1 MKHFLMLQKLILF
14 HRHWRVGKVD
24 VHQTD
29 EDHPRSR
36 LSGRGEEDVHQ
47 AGLPEH
53 LHGDAVHDPSHGPSQ
68 DPVRG
73 LLLYG
78 MSRNIYYY
86 YYLLLIQMKNYTK
99 KHE

>member
-1 MKHFLMLQKLILF
+1 MLQKLILF
-14 HRHWRVGKVD
+14 RRYWRVRKVN

-36 LSGRGEEDVHQ
+36 LSGRGEEDLHQ

-53 LHGDAVHDPSHGPSQ
+53 LHGDAVHDQGHGPAQ

-73 LLLYG
+73 LVLYG
-78 MSRNIYYY
+78 MST
-86 YYLLLIQMKNYTK
+86 TK
-99 KHE
+99 QTAKRTVQYPW